1 MPEDKAA
8 ARGWRVVVVYTFVF
22 ATNLYTNQNKPLPA
36 FFNSMWEKDEIPGV
50 TKQVLLNKGMLMI
63 YNSDKK
69 C

>member
-36 FFNSMWEKDEIPGV
+36 FFNSMWEKDEISWCNKARPI
-50 TKQVLLNKGMLMI
+50 KQRHA
-63 YNSDKK
+63 SDAL
-69 C
+69 